1 MPRGM
6 TGFASGERM
15 IGEARIAWRVKS
27 VNHRFLDL
35 SMRLPEGCE
44 ALEIEAGKRLKQRFA
59 RGHLECVFTVG
70 VDPGATRRM
79 EMDETLLKA
88 LLDLER
94 RMTELA
100 ARPGVERAPL
110 SLDRLLSWPGMT
122 SERRLA
128 AELLGA
134 AGQEAILELL
144 ESVCDDL
151 DRARAEEGRALVE
164 VLRRLI
170 EALQERIAEVKG
182 AMPGARAVVE
192 RKLRERVAEFVGGTR
207 EGMDEGLAR
216 ELAYLLNRMEI
227 AEEVERLGVHLR
239 EMESLLAGDQPVGL
253 RLDFLC
259 QELNR
264 EGNTLCSK
272 AQDHAVSKLGV
283 EIKVLVEQLREQ
295 ARNLE

>member
-6 TGFASGERM
+6 TGFASGDRV
-15 IGEARIAWRVKS
+15 IGEARIAWRIKS

-35 SMRLPEGCE
+35 AMRLPEGCE

-59 RGHLECVFTVG
+59 RGHLECLFTVG
-70 VDPGATRRM
+70 LDSGAARRM
-79 EMDETLLKA
+79 ELDETLLMA

-94 RMTELA
+94 RMGELV

-110 SLDRLLSWPGMT
+110 SLDRLMSWPGMT
-122 SERRLA
+122 SERRLT
-128 AELLGA
+128 AELLGE
-134 AGQEAILELL
+134 AGQEAILALL
-144 ESVCDDL
+144 DAVCDDL

-164 VLRRLI
+164 VMRRLI
-170 EALQERIAEVKG
+170 ERLNERIAEVNTVMPRARE
-182 AMPGARAVVE
+182 AME
-192 RKLRERVAEFVGGTR
+192 RKLRERVAEFVGR
-207 EGMDEGLAR
+207 QVGMDEGLAR

-227 AEEVERLGVHLR
+227 AEEVERLGVHLA
-239 EMESLLAGDQPVGL
+239 EMSGLLGCDQPVGL

-259 QELNR
+259 QELIR

-272 AQDHAVSKLGV
+272 AQDHDLSRLGV

>member
-1 MPRGM
+1 M
-6 TGFASGERM
+6 TGFASGERV
-15 IGEARIAWRVKS
+15 IGEARIAWRIKS

-44 ALEIEAGKRLKQRFA
+44 ALEIEAGRRLKQRFA

-79 EMDETLLKA
+79 ELDETLLMA

-94 RMTELA
+94 RMGNLA
-100 ARPGVERAPL
+100 SCPAGTARAPL

-128 AELLGA
+128 AELLDA
-134 AGQEAILELL
+134 AGQATILELL

-170 EALQERIAEVKG
+170 EALHGRIAEVKG

-192 RKLRERVAEFVGGTR
+192 RKLRERVTEFMGGTR

-239 EMESLLAGDQPVGL
+239 EMDSLLSGDQPVGL